1 MRDMTLL
8 GPWVRR
14 FLLEYLI
21 GERNLARNTQQSY
34 RDTLCQLIPFV
45 SNRLHKTVDRLAIV
59 DVSAQIVLEFLSEIE
74 VSRGCSTATR
84 NQRLAAIH
92 ALARF
97 VGEHSPEHI
106 DWCSQLRCVPYKKTT
121 HTVVPYLD
129 KAEID
134 ALLASPD
141 QRTPQGRRDYALLL
155 FLYNS
160 GARADE
166 AAHLTIGDVDF
177 ISNSVSIL
185 GKGRKQR
192 QCPLWPN
199 TIREL
204 VALAAQR
211 TPQEQVFLNRC
222 GQPLTRFGIH
232 AMVERHA
239 LKAQV
244 DTPSLSAKH
253 VSPHSIR
260 HSTATHLLRAG
271 VDINTVRAWLG
282 HVSLDTTN
290 IYAEID
296 LETKAQALAKC
307 EIAGDHKANRRW
319 ANNPELMAFLRSL

>member
-14 FLLEYLI
+14 FLLEHLI
-21 GERNLARNTQQSY
+21 SERNLARNTQYSY

-45 SNRLHKTVDRLAIV
+45 SNRTHKPVDRLAMI
-59 DVSAQIVLEFLSEIE
+59 DVSAQIVREFLSEIE
-74 VSRGCSTATR
+74 VSRGCSISTR

-106 DWCSQLRCVPYKKTT
+106 EWCTQLRYVPYKKTT
-121 HTVVPYLD
+121 QAVVPYLD
-129 KAEID
+129 QPEID

-141 QRTPQGRRDYALLL
+141 RRTALGRRDYALLL

-166 AAHLTIGDVDF
+166 AVRLTIGDVD
-177 ISNSVSIL
+177 SPSSSVSIL
-185 GKGRKQR
+185 GKGKKQR
-192 QCPLWPN
+192 QCPLWPD
-199 TIREL
+199 TILEL
-204 VALAAQR
+204 QTLAGRRQ
-211 TPQEQVFLNRC
+211 PQERVFLNRC

-232 AMVERHA
+232 AVVERYA

-244 DTPSLSAKH
+244 DTPSLAGKR

-271 VDINTVRAWLG
+271 ADINTVRAWLG
-282 HVSLDTTN
+282 HACLDTTN
-290 IYAEID
+290 VYAAID
-296 LETKAQALAKC
+296 LDTKAKALAKC
-307 EIAGDHKANRRW
+307 DITGGHKANRRW
-319 ANNPELMAFLRSL
+319 ATDPALMAFLRSL